1 MLEITVNELVDYIK
15 KRADDERKVLE
26 EMRNSEAFS
35 QEEEDRQLTRWASYY
50 EILDYIKEV

>member
-1 MLEITVNELVDYIK
+1 MLDITLNELVDYIK
-15 KRADDERKVLE
+15 KREDDERCVLK
-26 EMRNSEAFS
+26 EMRESKAFS

>member
-1 MLEITVNELVDYIK
+1 MLDITLNELVDYIK
-15 KRADDERKVLE
+15 KRANDERSVLE
-26 EMRNSEAFS
+26 EMRKSEAFS